1 MVEPPDPWTPLKLP
15 EIEPQPKEVVLDQ
28 FFRIG
33 PALNERELAD
43 FDRIRLRIEQG
54 RSLDRY
60 YRRSRGYDTLLRQ
73 RGILHL
79 HLGHA
84 GSDALLY
91 LMQYPRHVLFL
102 CVDTHVHLE
111 DVPVG
116 KRFRLTGIQRF
127 QRVLRQLTQPT

>member
-1 MVEPPDPWTPLKLP
+1 MAEPVDPWTPLKLP
-15 EIEPQPKEVVLDQ
+15 EIEPRPKQVVLDE

-33 PALNERELAD
+33 PVLTERELAD

-54 RSLDRY
+54 RSLGRY

-79 HLGHA
+79 HLGHP

-102 CVDTHVHLE
+102 CVDTHIHLE
-111 DVPVG
+111 DVPAG
-116 KRFRLTGIQRF
+116 KRFLLTGIRRF
-127 QRVLRQLTQPT
+127 EAVLRRLT